1 MNELRRRL
9 LLLDEADPPDLWE
22 EVGRGEFNRHS
33 REPWRG
39 RILAGVVAFAV
50 VIASSTVLVRS
61 LQDESGTDEKP
72 PKRQESRSEIPD
84 AGVVLDAVPAAY
96 QPRISAEEAVAIAK
110 AQFSDSG
117 EADTIQPTLALFTN
131 LHMEVVP
138 DVRAF
143 NQRPSWVVTLTGM
156 CVPRFGGFR
165 GAWPGSSGDGAPA
178 AACVGTE
185 WNVAVDAT
193 TGEMLQA
200 FSYR

>member
-1 MNELRRRL
+1 MRRPLIFGLVVL
-9 LLLDEADPPDLWE
+9 LTA
-22 EVGRGEFNRHS
+22 
-33 REPWRG
+33 
-39 RILAGVVAFAV
+39 AVA
-50 VIASSTVLVRS
+50 LS
-61 LQDESGTDEKP
+61 LSPAFGSGTDDRP
-72 PKRQESRSEIPD
+72 PNRQESRSEIPD
-84 AGVVLDAVPAAY
+84 AGVVLDAVSAAY
-96 QPRISAEEAVAIAK
+96 QPRVSAEEAVAIAK
-110 AQFSDSG
+110 AEFSDSG

-131 LHMEVVP
+131 LHMEIVQGVL
-138 DVRAF
+138 AY

-165 GAWPGSSGDGAPA
+165 GAWPGSSGAPA